1 MSLHR
6 QLQQVRA
13 YIIIP
18 NKLFIEIVSFL
29 APSQHAQRL
38 ARKHFSKSA
47 SELNGHD
54 CGLDSP
60 QNSPQ
65 RAKSAA
71 QQPTGGGVFNK
82 THGFFSTLKHRW
94 GRAKSKERLG
104 GRKSP
109 NDGLEESTD
118 YAADYSSES
127 SSVTHSPR
135 HRATTVSGLP
145 TIKDI
150 MLGSKNRAISMEET
164 SKNFNGEKVTMSA
177 LEVLQEEDKKRKRE
191 SQLRK
196 YVFFQ
201 LRIHLK
207 CGTNLVA
214 MDKNGLSDPYVKFK
228 IGGRLI
234 HKSKT
239 IHRELNPIWDEVF
252 VTPIED
258 PFLPINIKVFD
269 YDWGLQDDFMGSTK
283 IFLPDLELGKLEEL
297 VLPLE
302 DSNHPENYLGEISL
316 SATLWP
322 RSQEDKELVSVF

>member
-1 MSLHR
+1 M
-6 QLQQVRA
+6 
-13 YIIIP
+13 
-18 NKLFIEIVSFL
+18 
-29 APSQHAQRL
+29 

-54 CGLDSP
+54 CSIEE
-60 QNSPQ
+60 SPQ

-71 QQPTGGGVFNK
+71 PQHPVGGVLQK

-135 HRATTVSGLP
+135 HRATTMSGMPNLRDLKLRNQLR
-145 TIKDI
+145 T
-150 MLGSKNRAISMEET
+150 ISMEEPV
-164 SKNFNGEKVTMSA
+164 SEREEKTTMSV
-177 LEVLQEEDKKRKRE
+177 LEVLQEEDNKRKRE

-201 LRIHLK
+201 LRVHLK
-207 CGTNLVA
+207 SGNNLIA

-228 IGGRLI
+228 VSGRLL

-252 VTPIED
+252 VVPIED

-283 IFLPDLELGKLEEL
+283 IFLPDLELGKVEEL

-302 DSNHPENYLGEISL
+302 DSNNQMKDMGEITL
-316 SATLWP
+316 SVTLWP
-322 RSQEDKELVSVF
+322 RSQEDKELVSGFLFAYFEWFCSCVRRKPLMTQFE

>member
-1 MSLHR
+1 M
-6 QLQQVRA
+6 
-13 YIIIP
+13 
-18 NKLFIEIVSFL
+18 
-29 APSQHAQRL
+29 

-54 CGLDSP
+54 GSIEE
-60 QNSPQ
+60 SPQ

-71 QQPTGGGVFNK
+71 HQPSVSGVFQK

-135 HRATTVSGLP
+135 HRATTVSGMP
-145 TIKDI
+145 NIKDLK
-150 MLGSKNRAISMEET
+150 LGSKLRTISLEEPVY
-164 SKNFNGEKVTMSA
+164 KHDEKVTMSV
-177 LEVLQEEDKKRKRE
+177 LEVLQEEDNRRKRE

-201 LRIHLK
+201 LRVHLK
-207 CGTNLVA
+207 CGTNLTA

-252 VTPIED
+252 VAPIED
-258 PFLPINIKVFD
+258 PFQPINIKVFD
-269 YDWGLQDDFMGSTK
+269 YDWGLQDDFMGSTQ
-283 IFLPDLELGKLEEL
+283 IFLPDLELGKVEEL
-297 VLPLE
+297 NLPLE
-302 DSNHPENYLGEISL
+302 DSNNQDKDLGEIAL
-316 SATLWP
+316 SVTLWP
-322 RSQEDKELVSVF
+322 RSQEDKELVSCFWFIE

>member
-1 MSLHR
+1 MKDPEHG
-6 QLQQVRA
+6 
-13 YIIIP
+13 
-18 NKLFIEIVSFL
+18 
-29 APSQHAQRL
+29 HRL

-54 CGLDSP
+54 CSTEE
-60 QNSPQ
+60 SPQ

-71 QQPTGGGVFNK
+71 PQQSVGGVLQK

-135 HRATTVSGLP
+135 HRATTLSGMPNL
-145 TIKDI
+145 K
-150 MLGSKNRAISMEET
+150 LGSRLRTISMEEPD
-164 SKNFNGEKVTMSA
+164 SKHDEKATMSV
-177 LEVLQEEDKKRKRE
+177 LEVLQEEDNRRKRE

-201 LRIHLK
+201 LRVHLK
-207 CGTNLVA
+207 SGSNLIA

-228 IGGRLI
+228 VGGRLL

-252 VTPIED
+252 VAPVED
-258 PFLPINIKVFD
+258 PFQPINIKVFD
-269 YDWGLQDDFMGSTK
+269 YDWGLQDDFMGCTK
-283 IFLPDLELGKLEEL
+283 IFLPDLELGKVEEL
-297 VLPLE
+297 TLPLE
-302 DSNHPENYLGEISL
+302 DANNQEKNLGEITL
-316 SATLWP
+316 SVTLWP
-322 RSQEDKELVSVF
+322 RSQEDKELVSGFWNYVVMFWSCCLYIQ